1 MYPDKTQTHTLTYHS
16 FNGSFSRA
24 TRVSWCQEI
33 TILDFIEAR
42 TAETLVITAAIR
54 HAAIQSNHQQQYT
67 NNQFFYRPD
76 ALPALNSVMALK
88 GKSITF
94 HKSAHYR
101 KII

>member
-16 FNGSFSRA
+16 FNESFSRA

-42 TAETLVITAAIR
+42 TVEMLVITAAIR
-54 HAAIQSNHQQQYT
+54 HAMIQSNHQQQHT
-67 NNQFFYRPD
+67 NNQFSLQAGCPSC
-76 ALPALNSVMALK
+76 AQQCHGTE

-94 HKSAHYR
+94 HKSAH
-101 KII
+101 